1 MAKTTIA
8 KTAIIYP
15 NVELGEGSIVE
26 DFCIIGVP
34 ATGKKPGDE
43 KTVIGKNAHIR
54 SHSIIFAGNVI
65 GDNFG
70 TGVMVTVRENN
81 KIGNNV
87 WIGIKSSVQYQVII
101 EDDVHIHTQ
110 AFIPEHTILKKGCW
124 IGPKVCITNAPFP
137 TSPLAKQKLLG
148 VTVEEMA
155 KIGANATV
163 LPGITIGKNA
173 LVGAGA
179 VVTKDVK
186 EGMVVIGNPAREIKK
201 VSELQFETGE
211 KAYE

>member
-1 MAKTTIA
+1 MTLNIA
-8 KTAIIYP
+8 KTAIIHP
-15 NVELGEGSIVE
+15 NVTLGEGTIIE

-34 ATGKKPGDE
+34 APGKKPGDE
-43 KTVIGKNAHIR
+43 KTAIGKNAHIR
-54 SHSIIFAGNVI
+54 SHSIIFAGNQI

-87 WIGIKSSVQYQVII
+87 WIGIKSSVQFQVTI
-101 EDDVHIHTQ
+101 EDDVRIHTQ
-110 AFIPEHTILKKGCW
+110 AFIPEHTTLKKGCW

-137 TSPLAKQKLLG
+137 NSPLAKDHFKS
-148 VTVEEMA
+148 VIVEEGA
-155 KIGANATV
+155 KLGANTTI
-163 LPGITIGKNA
+163 LPGVTIGKNA

-179 VVTKDVK
+179 VVTKNVAPDA
-186 EGMVVIGNPAREIKK
+186 VVIGNPAREVKK
-201 VSELQFETGE
+201 VNELTYDSGE